1 MEALLVCLAHIVA
14 DFFRSLCIHL
24 RTQRRRIQNN
34 KINSKCYMH
43 THTHSFVSKIERK
56 TEQTLH
62 TRREFIYFTEFFFFA
77 LCLSKCMYVCLLQCS
92 ALVCQSSIISF
103 VRTRNVF
110 IITCCRNMRKEGSID
125 ANDCLVQSVWV
136 EWRWQQ
142 KHIHTYWKVTVAFLR
157 HKNTLFFADCYQ
169 KYQHTEMHVA
179 LECFPFFST
188 RAQRNRNGEM
198 AHAEKSKQN
207 TKNKYER
214 SK

>member
-1 MEALLVCLAHIVA
+1 MLYAHTYTQ
-14 DFFRSLCIHL
+14 FCIKNRKKN
-24 RTQRRRIQNN
+24 RTNSAHAARI
-34 KINSKCYMH
+34 YL
-43 THTHSFVSKIERK
+43 FYWV
-56 TEQTLH
+56 L
-62 TRREFIYFTEFFFFA
+62 FFA

-142 KHIHTYWKVTVAFLR
+142 KHIHTYWQVTVAFLR